1 MRGHPTDNPLI
12 KDEPKTHFNR
22 NSFIF
27 VVGGTTG
34 PGKALIEQMLHK
46 NPNSYF
52 MFAGTDMAGL
62 RNSVRDF
69 RKLSFMGDLD
79 FVYIDREPKHC
90 MIDYYFG
97 RISCCA
103 KLFAEMTGRHL
114 EEVILIFADMDTVDP
129 KRFSKLDVS
138 TVTAN
143 HYDFNAGVVPI
154 LQAFIKMSTTHKIPM
169 HFINMTTDYCM
180 LRRPEFMQQMIQ
192 QRQLDLLLQCAY
204 MEHSRTLAR
213 DMEYIQICGIKP
225 IHDNKREMV
234 RYGKAVLGILEKR
247 EKFGYKIEEIG
258 KHLKSVLEEDVE
270 GTDSLSFARRLY
282 KALTSK
288 TCDSLYGG
296 KDGDRHESIEE
307 TIKKDQYTKSMPNSR
322 RGSPGGSRKFHI
334 GIISAY
340 SKKECMK
347 FTNEAPAIN
356 PILTQSWNTK
366 HQSSSSDDSSDEE
379 ETPQERGRGAGRG
392 TAMQRRRSGADI
404 LRRKPAN
411 VARSMSRPRAQ
422 SIRG

>member
-114 EEVILIFADMDTVDP
+114 EEVILIFAEIC
-129 KRFSKLDVS
+129 
-138 TVTAN
+138 N
-143 HYDFNAGVVPI
+143 HISVNIKIVV
-154 LQAFIKMSTTHKIPM
+154 
-169 HFINMTTDYCM
+169 Y
-180 LRRPEFMQQMIQ
+180 
-192 QRQLDLLLQCAY
+192 
-204 MEHSRTLAR
+204 
-213 DMEYIQICGIKP
+213 
-225 IHDNKREMV
+225 
-234 RYGKAVLGILEKR
+234 
-247 EKFGYKIEEIG
+247 
-258 KHLKSVLEEDVE
+258 
-270 GTDSLSFARRLY
+270 
-282 KALTSK
+282 
-288 TCDSLYGG
+288 
-296 KDGDRHESIEE
+296 
-307 TIKKDQYTKSMPNSR
+307 
-322 RGSPGGSRKFHI
+322 
-334 GIISAY
+334 
-340 SKKECMK
+340 
-347 FTNEAPAIN
+347 
-356 PILTQSWNTK
+356 
-366 HQSSSSDDSSDEE
+366 
-379 ETPQERGRGAGRG
+379 
-392 TAMQRRRSGADI
+392 
-404 LRRKPAN
+404 
-411 VARSMSRPRAQ
+411 
-422 SIRG
+422 